1 MPVRTASLARWV
13 AVTKGMDLR
22 KTLVPALQA
31 SWRCAW
37 RLAAFAVLLSG
48 CAGAMSEVAFDR
60 LAAEVGQRN
69 ERRHRQAVE
78 DLGRRGYT
86 LVGPDEDARFATL
99 EEPARLRCLDAVR
112 GVDRSDAGALPHDA
126 PLRIEIG
133 EATRGGEPP
142 KPPVYVVARADEACA
157 FFRRREEG
165 SALDVTKD
173 DGQAGR
179 LVHASPRLMARGGNG
194 ELVVVETRSTIVKR
208 RTVLVK
214 RTCNRMPGLAPDPLD
229 TAFGVP
235 VRWATAPAHST
246 VVMTVEREA
255 LDIECT
261 DNVY

>member
-1 MPVRTASLARWV
+1 MLARWV
-13 AVTKGMDLR
+13 AVMKGMVLR
-22 KTLVPALQA
+22 KTLIAGPRAP
-31 SWRCAW
+31 WRGGW
-37 RLAAFAVLLSG
+37 KLAAFAVLLSG
-48 CAGAMSEVAFDR
+48 CAGAMSESAFDR
-60 LAAEVGQRN
+60 LSAEVGERN
-69 ERRHRQAVE
+69 ERRHLQAVE
-78 DLGRRGYT
+78 NLGRRGYT

-99 EEPARLRCLDAVR
+99 EEPARIRCRDAVR
-112 GVDRSDAGALPHDA
+112 GVDRSDAGAPPRDA
-126 PLRIEIG
+126 PVRIEIG

-179 LVHASPRLMARGGNG
+179 LVHAAPRLMARGGNG
-194 ELVVVETRSTIVKR
+194 ELVVVEVHSKLVKG

-214 RTCNRMPGLAPDPLD
+214 RTCNHMPSVLPDPLD
-229 TAFGVP
+229 TAFGVA
-235 VRWATAPAHST
+235 VRWATAPVRST
-246 VVMTVEREA
+246 IEMTVEREA